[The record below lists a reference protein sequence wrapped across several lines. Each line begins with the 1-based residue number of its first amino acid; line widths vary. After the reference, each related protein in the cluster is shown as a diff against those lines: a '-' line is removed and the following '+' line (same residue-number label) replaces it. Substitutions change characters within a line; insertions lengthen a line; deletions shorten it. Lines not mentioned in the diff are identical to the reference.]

1 MVTSPPPLLLLLLAL
16 AAASALGLA
25 WVIRADWSARGRLQ
39 PWRLVE
45 GVLGL
50 FLMLAMLFATSIQVL
65 ARYALADLVTVP
77 WTEELARLLLVW
89 AAFWGA
95 AMLQRSDDHISMTV
109 VFDWLPRSA
118 QLGARLLGDVV
129 TLALLAL
136 VAWHGWRTALRQ
148 MVMSTVSLGLPISV
162 FILPVALAASLMIAH
177 TVVVMVRRVRGG
189 PVREGAGTEV

>member
-25 WVIRADWSARGRLQ
+25 WVIRADWSVRGRLQ

-45 GVLGL
+45 GVTGL

-95 AMLQRSDDHISMTV
+95 AILQRSDDHISMTV
-109 VFDWLPRSA
+109 VFDWLPPAARLA
-118 QLGARLLGDVV
+118 ARLLGDVI
-129 TLALLAL
+129 TLAILGL

-148 MVMSTVSLGLPISV
+148 MAMSTVSLGVPIAV
-162 FILPVALAASLMIAH
+162 FILPVALSATLMIVH
-177 TVVVMVRRVRGG
+177 TARVMIRRVRGQA
-189 PVREGAGTEV
+189 VHEGAGAEV